1 MPGLGRL
8 STALSG
14 CLTGPGGAPIYGTSE
29 TPGGV
34 ATAPI
39 GWFLDEA
46 FPTDAPWE
54 LFTTIDPILAID
66 VGDRK
71 MHPII
76 ELLMSIHI
84 YVQNEVI
91 EPIAKA
97 CF

>member
-1 MPGLGRL
+1 
-8 STALSG
+8 
-14 CLTGPGGAPIYGTSE
+14 
-29 TPGGV
+29 
-34 ATAPI
+34 
-39 GWFLDEA
+39 
-46 FPTDAPWE
+46 
-54 LFTTIDPILAID
+54 
-66 VGDRK
+66 